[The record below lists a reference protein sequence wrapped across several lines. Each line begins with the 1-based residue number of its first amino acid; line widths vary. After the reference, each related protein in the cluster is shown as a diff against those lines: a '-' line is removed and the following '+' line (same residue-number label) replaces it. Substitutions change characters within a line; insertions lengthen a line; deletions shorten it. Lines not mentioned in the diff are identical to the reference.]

1 MGGPKVP
8 LGTIE
13 TLRMNEYDGTNTE
26 SSELVAGALR
36 PKSNCE
42 HGSQTLMRP
51 ASE

>member
-1 MGGPKVP
+1 MRGQKVP
-8 LGTIE
+8 LGSIE
-13 TLRMNEYDGTNTE
+13 SLRMNEYDGTNTE

-36 PKSNCE
+36 PKGNCE